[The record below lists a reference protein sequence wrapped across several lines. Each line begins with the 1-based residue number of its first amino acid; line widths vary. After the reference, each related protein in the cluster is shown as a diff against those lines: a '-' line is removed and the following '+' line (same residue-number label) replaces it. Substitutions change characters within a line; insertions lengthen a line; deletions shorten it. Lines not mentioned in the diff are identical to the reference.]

1 MKLLS
6 FLNAHLC
13 ILLLSSGILFLS
25 SCASSPPTVQV
36 ELEPTPDPVIS
47 ASAEKEVNINVKL
60 GADWECFP
68 SNKGNLESLQKKGPN
83 IQICRFER
91 ISPSCNPSLTSSSAF
106 DLPWPKIK
114 WPSTICARLITASND
129 AKKLPPLTGSINA
142 ETFFCTNK
150 SDLWKEESF
159 LGTLARCYKK
169 RQEERKLADLRI
181 RGHADIRGEDKFN
194 EQLSRQRACGVA
206 NYLRNYLIKG
216 KGDADWKEECVVS
229 GQKKYEEE
237 HFTMEVVALGESKA
251 DPKEQHAFN
260 RRVEIQTETNDEI
273 LKDYNTLKKTQTLTQ
288 SEGTLLSQPL
298 EYQKFQG
305 GEQPTIITLQ
315 EPLEYQKF
323 QGGEQP
329 TIVTL
334 QEAKTLTQPQLS
346 PEPEKFM
353 PWSMPTQQPIPRE
366 AEHSNKGFMDSV
378 GNLVESFKSI
388 LGSFKSVFD
397 YDSSDPFEVENP
409 TDIAKELSNFS
420 QSCEEFA
427 KAIQLSSDIENRFCP
442 DQ

>member
-36 ELEPTPDPVIS
+36 ELEPTH
-47 ASAEKEVNINVKL
+47 AEKEVNTNVKL
-60 GADWECFP
+60 GADWQCFP
-68 SNKGNLESLQKKGPN
+68 SNKGNLESVQKNGPN
-83 IQICRFER
+83 QICHFKGFSQEK
-91 ISPSCNPSLTSSSAF
+91 CNPSLTSSGSF
-106 DLPWPKIK
+106 DLPLKKII

-129 AKKLPPLTGSINA
+129 AKKLPPTGSTGSINA

-150 SDLWKEESF
+150 SDLWKKENF
-159 LGTLARCYKK
+159 LKNLAFCYKK
-169 RQEERKLADLRI
+169 RQKEGKFAPLRI

-206 NYLRNYLIKG
+206 NYLRNYLRG

-229 GQKKYEEE
+229 GQRKYEEE
-237 HFTMEVVALGESKA
+237 HFTMAIEALGESEA
-251 DPKEQHAFN
+251 NPEEQHAFN
-260 RRVEIQTETNDEI
+260 RRVEIQTKTNDEI
-273 LKDYNTLKKTQTLTQ
+273 LKDYNKLKKTQTRTQ
-288 SEGTLLSQPL
+288 SEGTLLSQTL
-298 EYQKFQG
+298 EFQKF
-305 GEQPTIITLQ
+305 L
-315 EPLEYQKF
+315 
-323 QGGEQP
+323 GGEQP
-329 TIVTL
+329 TIVPP
-334 QEAKTLTQPQLS
+334 QETETLTQPQLS